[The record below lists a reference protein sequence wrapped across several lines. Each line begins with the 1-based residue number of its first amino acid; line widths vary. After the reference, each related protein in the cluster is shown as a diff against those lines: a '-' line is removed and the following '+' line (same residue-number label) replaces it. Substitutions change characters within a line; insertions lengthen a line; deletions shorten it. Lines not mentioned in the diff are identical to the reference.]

1 LRIGID
7 LMGSDN
13 SPKVLFEGVL
23 RASVEL
29 HSITFFVIC
38 THSAMRELKT
48 ADTPAN
54 IQFYPV
60 KDAIT
65 MSEEPL
71 QAVSRKKESS
81 IVTGIRLLKKKQI
94 DAFVSAGNTGA
105 LLASA
110 TLQIPRLPG
119 IKRPALLVSL
129 PTVTGSVAVLDVGG
143 NVSCKAQHLVQFAH
157 MGAAY
162 QSCSEGIEKPKVG
175 LLNIGVEPKKGT
187 SSIREAYQ
195 MLASLSDEKMHF
207 LGNVEGRDVFQG
219 KTDVL
224 VTDGFTGNVL
234 LKTAEGVSS
243 FIFDHVQE
251 MMKETSSIALEQP
264 LQNLQRYFS
273 YTEYPGAF
281 ICGIEGIVMKCH
293 GNSSAR
299 AMLVSIRGA
308 AHLVEKKVIS
318 HLKARLTAI

>member
-1 LRIGID
+1 
-7 LMGSDN
+7 
-13 SPKVLFEGVL
+13 
-23 RASVEL
+23 
-29 HSITFFVIC
+29 
-38 THSAMRELKT
+38 
-48 ADTPAN
+48 
-54 IQFYPV
+54 
-60 KDAIT
+60 
-65 MSEEPL
+65 
-71 QAVSRKKESS
+71 
-81 IVTGIRLLKKKQI
+81 
-94 DAFVSAGNTGA
+94 
-105 LLASA
+105 
-110 TLQIPRLPG
+110 
-119 IKRPALLVSL
+119 
-129 PTVTGSVAVLDVGG
+129 
-143 NVSCKAQHLVQFAH
+143 